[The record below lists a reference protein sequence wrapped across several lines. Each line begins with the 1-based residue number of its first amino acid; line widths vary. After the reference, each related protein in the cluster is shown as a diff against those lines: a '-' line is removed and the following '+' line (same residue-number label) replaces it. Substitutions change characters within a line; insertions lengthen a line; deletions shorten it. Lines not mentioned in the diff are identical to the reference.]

1 MKSVLAENGGTIFN
15 GTASAGVVGAQ
26 FLGMG
31 IPDWAALLT
40 GVYFAVSTAFL
51 VMKIIEWRKG
61 KTDGSEG

>member
-15 GTASAGVVGAQ
+15 GTASASVVGVQ

-40 GVYFAVSTAFL
+40 GVYFFISTAFL
-51 VMKIIEWRKG
+51 VMKIVEWRKG
-61 KTDGSEG
+61 KRNEPEG